1 MGMDRIIK
9 IALFDKN
16 AEKLTYPA
24 MKRFSDRYN
33 VILSN
38 THWVDIVDRNVNKG
52 NAVKRLMEKLGAG
65 FDEAMVFGDYLND
78 LEMMSCCKYSFA
90 MQNAHPILKEN
101 AAFIAPS
108 NDENGVVK
116 EILRHIPQLDKALQC
131 T

>member
-1 MGMDRIIK
+1 MDK
-9 IALFDKN
+9 
-16 AEKLTYPA
+16 
-24 MKRFSDRYN
+24 
-33 VILSN
+33 
-38 THWVDIVDRNVNKG
+38 NVNKG

-65 FDEAMVFGDYLND
+65 FDETMVFGDYLND
-78 LEMMSCCKYSFA
+78 LEMMSCCRYSFA